1 MCVHICTHMLISTK
15 AIINRG
21 QHAHSLKSV
30 QIAAPTPHG
39 LFTMLYWY
47 MQCVERWIAI
57 FFCLSFV
64 HPCVPLCCCVCVC
77 LSMCTYY
84 PYVN

>member
-1 MCVHICTHMLISTK
+1 MGREYLINLHIHMHVHVYQYT

-21 QHAHSLKSV
+21 QHTHSLKPV

-47 MQCVERWIAI
+47 MQCVERWIVI
-57 FFCLSFV
+57 FFCISFSI
-64 HPCVPLCCCVCVC
+64 HVCLYLAGSY
-77 LSMCTYY
+77 LSMCT
-84 PYVN
+84 

>member
-1 MCVHICTHMLISTK
+1 MRMFISTK

-21 QHAHSLKSV
+21 QHTHSLKPV

-47 MQCVERWIAI
+47 MQCVEIQI
-57 FFCLSFV
+57 FLFFCVSFSI
-64 HPCVPLCCCVCVC
+64 HVC
-77 LSMCTYY
+77 LYLATYVCAYLSMYMY
-84 PYVN
+84 MVKVAG